1 MPRASPTKDAD
12 QPATLT
18 RRNLK
23 NFTTEQRRETARRRG
38 RSTPSAS
45 PDFHELDTLTSGDLP
60 PPSQRLQIRIPK
72 RTASQIAADDAAW
85 EKWYDDNLETA
96 SPNPPGTALL
106 TLNPLGPEPPRS
118 ASCRSVEPSEDG
130 VKGQANGR
138 DDISAS
144 TEYSASGHPKP
155 KSRRR
160 SNSPRMVAIVD
171 AAGNVKWEPAVPA
184 PPYPPTARPTIPRQ
198 QPHTGSTSRLEPRFP
213 PSFPAYHCTQNMNEI
228 AAYLANASYVVALGG
243 PPLADLKYGIIV
255 VPAGDESLL
264 FSRSPDFV
272 LNQDLIDSIDDA
284 NRDYDR
290 ALRMHDPD
298 KDSEEFVRHRFDDDF
313 ASVSAGV
320 QQNVEVAL
328 PKEEGSATDGIDE
341 PQPKRQ
347 RRGPRRKSSGSDPTG
362 AAGAVKMRPSERT
375 GRNTRRAAQP
385 ADTSKPQGVAKI
397 RSSPRVARDVNS
409 PSQPAVKRT
418 RRGKK

>member
-1 MPRASPTKDAD
+1 
-12 QPATLT
+12 
-18 RRNLK
+18 
-23 NFTTEQRRETARRRG
+23 
-38 RSTPSAS
+38 
-45 PDFHELDTLTSGDLP
+45 
-60 PPSQRLQIRIPK
+60 
-72 RTASQIAADDAAW
+72 
-85 EKWYDDNLETA
+85 
-96 SPNPPGTALL
+96 
-106 TLNPLGPEPPRS
+106 
-118 ASCRSVEPSEDG
+118 
-130 VKGQANGR
+130 
-138 DDISAS
+138 
-144 TEYSASGHPKP
+144 
-155 KSRRR
+155 
-160 SNSPRMVAIVD
+160 
-171 AAGNVKWEPAVPA
+171 
-184 PPYPPTARPTIPRQ
+184 
-198 QPHTGSTSRLEPRFP
+198 
-213 PSFPAYHCTQNMNEI
+213 MNEI
-228 AAYLANASYVVALGG
+228 AEYLANASYVVALGG